1 MFAGVSFCFLVLI
14 FILNNLQVVF
24 IVNINDN
31 DSIKGLY
38 GQKVAVILALVADQI
53 FLEFV
58 EIIAKIITPH

>member
-1 MFAGVSFCFLVLI
+1 MFSGVSFCFLVLI

-58 EIIAKIITPH
+58 EIIAEIITLH

>member
-1 MFAGVSFCFLVLI
+1 MFSGVSFCFLVLI
-14 FILNNLQVVF
+14 FVLNNLQVVF

-58 EIIAKIITPH
+58 EIIAEIITPH